1 MCPAVLSSVSVCL
14 ISTTKAQSSFVL
26 NITITPSDQSEKGTG
41 AILWAKWDG
50 RIGKWA
56 GLAHGMEFLV
66 LSSFLFS
73 TFYCFIFSVL
83 LISILPACF
92 LLPSTAYVSVTDLA

>member
-1 MCPAVLSSVSVCL
+1 MCPAVLSLVSMCL
-14 ISTTKAQSSFVL
+14 ISATKASLSFVL

-56 GLAHGMEFLV
+56 GLAHGMEFFC
-66 LSSFLFS
+66 SFLFLFAS
-73 TFYCFIFSVL
+73 CFFFSPML